1 MRRVS
6 MIGAVAAL
14 ALASATG
21 AEAADRFVVDATHSN
36 FVVMVNHLG
45 YSNMIGRFTSF
56 SGEFTF
62 DEKDLAANQVKI
74 SVDTKTI
81 DTNHQRRDDHLRSP
95 DFFNV
100 AEFPAMTFQSTKV
113 EKTGDKTGKLTGNLT
128 LLGVTKPVTFDVT
141 FNKMAPHPLP
151 QYKQVMTAG
160 FSARGAIKRT
170 DFGMKYAAPAL
181 GDDIQIM
188 VEVEGQKP

>member
-1 MRRVS
+1 MGRVS
-6 MIGAVAAL
+6 KISALAAL
-14 ALASATG
+14 ALVSISG
-21 AEAADRFVVDATHSN
+21 AQAAERFVIDQTHSN
-36 FVVMVNHLG
+36 FAFMVNHLG
-45 YSNMIGRFTSF
+45 YSNMIGRFTQF

-74 SVDTKTI
+74 SIDTKSI

-113 EKTGDKTGKLTGNLT
+113 EKTGEKTGKLTGNLT
-128 LLGVTKPVTFDVT
+128 LLGVTKAVTFDVT

-151 QYKQVMTAG
+151 QYKQVLTAG
-160 FSARGAIKRT
+160 FSGRGTIKRT

-181 GDDIQIM
+181 GDEIQIL
-188 VEVEGQKP
+188 VEIEGQKP